1 MNLLLALV
9 PLNDNATPS
18 VINVPEQKDLKI
30 NKDIKVRKN
39 NSKIYIET
47 ISWEKNGNLRING
60 KFSGEGKIVGTVEN
74 NKFTEIQKLDKI
86 SWTAKVNVS
95 DIKNKRKK
103 VKMLVSIL
111 SENSNQLDTHEIYFQ
126 IIQLD
131 KGKDGSKMVVV
142 NKGDALWRIAY
153 RVYGKGIKY
162 LDIVSKNKIIN
173 PDLIFP
179 SEVFVVPKSE
189 DVKCILIK
197 II

>member
-1 MNLLLALV
+1 M
-9 PLNDNATPS
+9 
-18 VINVPEQKDLKI
+18 
-30 NKDIKVRKN
+30 
-39 NSKIYIET
+39 
-47 ISWEKNGNLRING
+47 
-60 KFSGEGKIVGTVEN
+60 
-74 NKFTEIQKLDKI
+74 
-86 SWTAKVNVS
+86 NVS
-95 DIKNKRKK
+95 DIKNKKKK

-179 SEVFVVPKSE
+179 SEVFVVPK
-189 DVKCILIK
+189 K
-197 II
+197 